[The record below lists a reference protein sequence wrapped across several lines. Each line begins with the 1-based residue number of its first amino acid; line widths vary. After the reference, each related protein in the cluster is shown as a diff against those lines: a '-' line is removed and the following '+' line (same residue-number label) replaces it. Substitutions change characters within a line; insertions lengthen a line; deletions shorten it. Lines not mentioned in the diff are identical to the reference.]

1 MSLFLPDTGILFWMV
16 LIFALIFFVL
26 AKFGFPVITGMV
38 EKRTDHIESSLAAA
52 QKAGERIEQLARE
65 QDLLIQKTKLEQGE
79 IIKEASRTKDAI
91 IADAKAQALTEV
103 AKMVEQAKEQIAA
116 ERESV
121 MRDVR
126 NEVALLGM
134 EVAEKVV
141 RKELSANEDKIA
153 LVDRMLDEIPA
164 TKRS

>member
-1 MSLFLPDTGILFWMV
+1 MNLLLPDTGLLFWMV
-16 LIFALIFFVL
+16 IIFALVFFVL
-26 AKFGFPVITGMV
+26 AKFGFPIITNMV
-38 EKRTDHIESSLAAA
+38 EKRTDHIESTLAEAR
-52 QKAGERIEQLARE
+52 KADERIEQLARE
-65 QDLLIQKTKLEQGE
+65 QELLIQKTQMEQGE

-91 IADAKAQALTEV
+91 IADAKAQARDEV
-103 AKMVEQAKEQIAA
+103 AKMVEQARQQIAA
-116 ERESV
+116 ERETA
-121 MRDVR
+121 MRDIR

-141 RKELSANEDKIA
+141 RRELSANEDKIA